1 MNDIR
6 TTPMPAPPS
15 PWVFIGPAIL
25 LLGMSQGSGELWLL
39 PKLHAEHGLD
49 FTWVI
54 LYGTLFQIPLL
65 VEAMRVTAL
74 TGEGPLSVV
83 ARYSKVAAVICLA
96 LTVLAMIGAAGF
108 ILTVGESIWRLIGWP
123 VGSGDSPKR
132 LWALLFALLVAIPV
146 LRRRANLQRYM
157 ELVVG
162 ACSLTAI
169 VLFIAALALRPEVFR
184 QVPDFLSA
192 LFIPRNLGADLAG
205 ADRTTLA
212 VGFTYMGLGGWYC
225 LFYPLWGRNRRV
237 GVAGTRSDESHELH
251 VAASTADDERHTRQ
265 WNRNIWLATAAALGA
280 NAITVM
286 LTSLL
291 ALGLLHGRGVT
302 IGSNWDLLL
311 RQSAFFEPVLGG
323 AAAVVFLVA
332 VVAFFSDTWLGTY
345 VSLAQLLTDTT
356 RSLTTRARGM
366 SRMRLFYIVFG
377 FVFLLSLV
385 PIIGPLS
392 PGALLLKWMGVM
404 MFCSMPII
412 CIMLLIINY
421 RILPRIGP
429 SFYRP
434 SPLAMGALLISTI
447 VYSGAT
453 VLYLAST
460 L

>member
-1 MNDIR
+1 MNDVR

-74 TGEGPLSVV
+74 TGEGPLSIL
-83 ARYSKVAAVICLA
+83 ARYSKSAAVICLA

-108 ILTVGESIWRLIGWP
+108 ILTVGESIWRLVGWP
-123 VGSGDSPKR
+123 NGAGDSPKR
-132 LWALLFALLVAIPV
+132 LWAVLLALLFAIPV

-157 ELVVG
+157 EVVVG
-162 ACSLTAI
+162 ACSLIAI
-169 VLFIAALALRPEVFR
+169 TLFIGALALRPAVLG
-184 QVPDFLSA
+184 QIPAFLSA
-192 LFIPRNLGADLAG
+192 LLIPRNLGTDLAG

-237 GVAGTRSDESHELH
+237 GVAAARSDEERGLH
-251 VAASTADDERHTRQ
+251 VAGSTATDAHNTRR
-265 WNRNIWLATAAALGA
+265 WVRNIWLATVAALGA
-280 NAITVM
+280 NAVTVM

-291 ALGLLHGRGVT
+291 AFGLLHGRGIT

-323 AAAVVFLVA
+323 AAAIVFLIA
-332 VVAFFSDTWLGTY
+332 VIAFFSDTWLGTY

-356 RSLTTRARGM
+356 RSLGPRVHAVNRT
-366 SRMRLFYIVFG
+366 RLFYIIFG

-412 CIMLLIINY
+412 CIMLLVINY

-434 SPLAMGALLISTI
+434 SPLAMGALLISTL
-447 VYSGAT
+447 VYSVAT